1 MGFDT
6 RNKNI
11 KKFTEDAHCKIMLC
25 SLKAGGVGLNLTMA
39 SKVLIL
45 DLYWNNSVEKQAF
58 CRCFRIG
65 QRKEVDI
72 VRYVVKD
79 TIDEDLVMMQQRKI
93 EEIDSV
99 MGDDV
104 RQKKAGID
112 QLLGLF
118 GPVREGDDDEN
129 PFIFVEDERQESDVD
144 AEPEVPIRPRR

>member
-11 KKFTEDAHCKIMLC
+11 KKFTEDPKCKIMLC

-45 DLYWNNSVEKQAF
+45 DLYWNNSVERQAF

-79 TIDEDLVMMQQRKI
+79 TIDEDLVTRRMEIHSSLWRMKSRKVNQRPSQVFPFDRGV
-93 EEIDSV
+93 EGYTGTLDC
-99 MGDDV
+99 
-104 RQKKAGID
+104 
-112 QLLGLF
+112 
-118 GPVREGDDDEN
+118 EGDW
-129 PFIFVEDERQESDVD
+129 
-144 AEPEVPIRPRR
+144 ACWA